1 MELTYA
7 QAFNI
12 LVNVSGQAPLTRKDH
27 DTVTAS
33 LQKLRELVE
42 KEVGPEGIQD
52 AEVVEDNG

>member
-1 MELTYA
+1 MDLTYA

-52 AEVVEDNG
+52 AEVVENG

>member
-52 AEVVEDNG
+52 AEVVENG

>member
-1 MELTYA
+1 MELTHA

-12 LVNVSGQAPLTRKDH
+12 IVNVTGQAPLTRKDH

-42 KEVGPEGIQD
+42 KEVGPEGIKD
-52 AEVVEDNG
+52 AEIVENE

>member
-12 LVNVSGQAPLTRKDH
+12 LVNVSGQAQLTRKDH

-52 AEVVEDNG
+52 AEVVENG

>member
-42 KEVGPEGIQD
+42 KEAGPEGIQD